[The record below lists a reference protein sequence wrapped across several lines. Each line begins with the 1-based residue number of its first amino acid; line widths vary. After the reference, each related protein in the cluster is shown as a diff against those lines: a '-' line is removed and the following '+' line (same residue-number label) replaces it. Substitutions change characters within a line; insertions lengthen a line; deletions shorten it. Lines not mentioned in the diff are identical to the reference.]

1 MSRFAR
7 LDARVLPRAR
17 TELSAVDP
25 ALGVWI
31 ARTRPTA
38 PPPSSSHLRAL
49 VRAIL
54 SQQLS
59 NAAARTV
66 CARALALCRN
76 PRAPR
81 PEELLA
87 LDEAA
92 LRGAGVS
99 RPKIRAL
106 RSLAE
111 AWIDGALAR
120 CAFHRLAEEEIVERL
135 CTVKGIGRWT
145 AEMFLLFSLR
155 RADVWSAGDLALAA
169 GVRRLLAEPKLTA
182 VDAALHAER
191 WRPWRSLAALTCWR
205 IAHWREAASEP
216 GTSALASR

>member
-7 LDARVLPRAR
+7 LDARTFSRAR
-17 TELSAVDP
+17 RELAAADP
-25 ALGVWI
+25 TLGAWI
-31 ARTRPTA
+31 ARVRPTS
-38 PPPSSSHLRAL
+38 PPPASSHFRSL

-66 CARALALCRN
+66 CERALALCRKA
-76 PRAPR
+76 RAPQ

-87 LDEAA
+87 LDEGA

-99 RPKIRAL
+99 GPKIRAL
-106 RSLAE
+106 RSLATAFSSGE
-111 AWIDGALAR
+111 LAR
-120 CAFHRLAEEEIVERL
+120 CAFHRLSDEEIVQRL

-155 RADVWSAGDLALAA
+155 RADVWAPGDLALAA
-169 GVRRLLAEPKLTA
+169 GVRRLIGVAELSGEE
-182 VDAALHAER
+182 AARLAER

-205 IAHWREAASEP
+205 IAHWREDERPTRS
-216 GTSALASR
+216 SALGTR

>member
-1 MSRFAR
+1 VSRFAR
-7 LDARVLPRAR
+7 LDAGSLPRAR
-17 TELSAVDP
+17 TELTIIDP
-25 ALGVWI
+25 ALGAWI
-31 ARTRPTA
+31 ARTRPIA

-66 CARALALCRN
+66 CARALALCGN

-81 PEELLA
+81 AEEFLE

-111 AWIDGALAR
+111 AWTEGALRR
-120 CAFHRLAEEEIVERL
+120 CAFHRLGEEEIVERL

-169 GVRRLLAEPKLTA
+169 GVRRLLAAPALTA
-182 VDAALHAER
+182 ADAALHAER

-205 IAHWREAASEP
+205 IAHWREAAGETNS
-216 GTSALASR
+216 SALASR